1 MGPDIDH
8 NMSDATALSPRR
20 DEREV
25 NSEDS
30 RAAKRI
36 AVPTPRR
43 DLFDQM
49 RRSQAENRVRI
60 QRLEVKL
67 EALKALAKETEE
79 HAQFLVH
86 ELKQQKSHQD
96 ELEGQFMTDQATESF
111 ERAAGSM
118 VEAQKQLMFQN
129 QTIQQLQRDMADR
142 TIENIGLKA
151 KLRAPSGTTERR
163 ARTTKF
169 PVLRNIGTTVHIP
182 LDPVPLPGPPAS
194 STEGPQDAPSVK
206 MTVTKKWSKL
216 AKAKPRKPV
225 SQEEIT
231 YWNHMLRKP
240 IYDNFGVKGWSDFMH
255 HVPVTPQE
263 RKASVVPTENDWRMD
278 FSEGYNSSHWNI
290 ETPPPDADWLDEQ
303 VKTKFQ
309 AMQGAWVR
317 LLPKPKADGGMET
330 MDEAAART
338 IATME
343 AEHNK
348 RKSNSAKERK
358 YKGRILMTLLTI
370 EIKTQRGEA
379 DIGAWERLLAIIQ
392 KLGVMG
398 MSSEEE
404 DEAEFEGEPM
414 TIYRVKI
421 CIWRNPDIVDYM
433 RFVNKQRKLDAN
445 QCGNLGPNKMRRMH
459 TQDFGT
465 SRAPTGLP
473 ECIYN
478 NTWLKELQPLE
489 YEDLQ
494 VSKEVFEMLVAA
506 TSRMLRAIRIFPP
519 TSVAVV
525 VKQPAPT
532 QSKMLLPYND

>member
-8 NMSDATALSPRR
+8 NMSDATALLPRG

-25 NSEDS
+25 DSEDS

-36 AVPTPRR
+36 VVPTPRR

-60 QRLEVKL
+60 QRLKVEL
-67 EALKALAKETEE
+67 EASKALAKETEE

-86 ELKQQKSHQD
+86 ELEQQKSHQD
-96 ELEGQFMTDQATESF
+96 ELEGQFMTDQAALQGMASVSLSLP
-111 ERAAGSM
+111 GSM

-216 AKAKPRKPV
+216 AKVKPRKPV

-231 YWNHMLRKP
+231 YWNRMLRKP

-263 RKASVVPTENDWRMD
+263 RKASVVPAENDWRMD

-290 ETPPPDADWLDEQ
+290 VLRKRIVARALEAHFEIDEETPPPDADWLDEQ

-309 AMQGAWVR
+309 AMRGAWVR

-338 IATME
+338 MATME

-358 YKGRILMTLLTI
+358 YKGRILTTLLTI

-379 DIGAWERLLAIIQ
+379 VCGGIIVSL
-392 KLGVMG
+392 KYFG
-398 MSSEEE
+398 M
-404 DEAEFEGEPM
+404 DV
-414 TIYRVKI
+414 Y
-421 CIWRNPDIVDYM
+421 
-433 RFVNKQRKLDAN
+433 
-445 QCGNLGPNKMRRMH
+445 
-459 TQDFGT
+459 
-465 SRAPTGLP
+465 
-473 ECIYN
+473 
-478 NTWLKELQPLE
+478 
-489 YEDLQ
+489 
-494 VSKEVFEMLVAA
+494 SKD
-506 TSRMLRAIRIFPP
+506 T
-519 TSVAVV
+519 
-525 VKQPAPT
+525 
-532 QSKMLLPYND
+532 